1 MTSDVNRAQADWW
14 NAAGQGWANAQE
26 IVDLVLRPYQDLIVE
41 TATEH
46 PRHHVLDVGC
56 GTGAVTRALIDA
68 TGARCLGVDIAE
80 SMLTAAK
87 AHDTGEFV
95 LADAQTHEFD
105 QSFDLIVSRFGVMFF
120 DDPAAA
126 FRNLRHAATG
136 DLCFVTWRAADENPF
151 MSTASRAAAPYF
163 PDAPP
168 PDPDGPGPHAFAD
181 PDKTRNILKTA
192 GWTDVELDPVDRV
205 CTMPE
210 SLLTPYLSNLGPIA
224 RALRESKTPD
234 RILEEVRG
242 EFDEFVHNDEVRI
255 PGAVWRVTASAPL

>member
-14 NAAGQGWANAQE
+14 NAAGRGWATAQE

-41 TATEH
+41 TATSR
-46 PRHHVLDVGC
+46 PRHTVLDVGC
-56 GTGAVTRALIDA
+56 GTGAVTRALVEA

-80 SMLTAAK
+80 SMLTAAR

-105 QSFDLIVSRFGVMFF
+105 QSFDLVVSRFGVMFF
-120 DDPAAA
+120 DDPTAA
-126 FRNLRHAATG
+126 FRNLRKAATG
-136 DLCFVTWRAADENPF
+136 DLCFVTWRTADENPF

-168 PDPDGPGPHAFAD
+168 PDPDGPGPHALAD
-181 PDKTRNILKTA
+181 PDKTREILGAA
-192 GWTDVELDPVDRV
+192 GWTDVELEPVDRV

-210 SLLTPYLSNLGPIA
+210 SLLIPYLSNLGPIA
-224 RALRESKTPD
+224 RALRESPTPD

-242 EFDEFVHNDEVRI
+242 AFDEFVGNDEVRI